1 MLSFIINA
9 GYEGRD
15 FAEKMHNPHHT
26 YNLLI
31 KEFIQMFFIKSTRG
45 SFFLT
50 HIICNFENDMPINSF
65 AFYICTNSFC

>member
-31 KEFIQMFFIKSTRG
+31 KEFIQKYTRFIFFNTYHLQ
-45 SFFLT
+45 F
-50 HIICNFENDMPINSF
+50 
-65 AFYICTNSFC
+65 

>member
-31 KEFIQMFFIKSTRG
+31 KEFLQMF
-45 SFFLT
+45 L
-50 HIICNFENDMPINSF
+50 
-65 AFYICTNSFC
+65 